1 MYIVTFYSFKGGVGR
16 SMALVNVGLEL
27 SKQNRRVLMVDFDLE
42 APGLDTFKVL
52 ESREPSLG
60 IVDFVNDFL
69 SNGSTN
75 DVDQYLSK
83 CRTEPENGDI
93 WLMPAGGSTPDY
105 AGQFQRID
113 WGDLYANQ
121 NGFLLM
127 EELKQQWMDSV
138 RPDYVLIDSR
148 TGHTDVGGICTRQLP
163 DAVAIFFFPNE
174 QNLRGVSKAVREVRA
189 ERKGPRNKDIK
200 LHYIMSNVPDLDDE
214 HHTLKSKIE
223 EFTST
228 LGLEQNELNV
238 VHRYDCLSL
247 LNQEVFTRDR
257 PTSRLASEYQEIVK
271 QIVNANL
278 GDKAGALSYLQILQQ
293 KIRRKPWEE
302 VTAVSEIRLKLE
314 EIENIHTADAEI
326 LYQLGLLYHQ
336 EQELESAVS
345 LYGRSTELNCRNPEV
360 YIDRARAL
368 ADLGNAE
375 EANRDALR
383 ALESGELPVRSIRRA
398 LNLVKDDELDKA
410 AKSNAVDSL
419 GTEPRIRLAIQVYFQ
434 NDATRSFGRQLMR
447 SNENLETFPFSD
459 NWLRNGLG
467 LAYISSGNFKAARN
481 LLTEAQKIDDDIASA
496 FNLAVACWGE
506 TGQPT
511 PDMFQKVVE
520 MHESGVGPK
529 NDRNA
534 NYFQCISLSY
544 WATCEPTRGLQY
556 AKKARSQVK
565 DHARTFSSWRYLH
578 VNKDKFLQD
587 MDEIEE
593 LINGSTTVCP
603 TFIIKH

>member
-16 SMALVNVGLEL
+16 SMALVNAGLEL
-27 SKQNRRVLMVDFDLE
+27 SKQNRRVLLVDFDLE
-42 APGLDTFKVL
+42 APGLDTFKAL

-69 SNGSTN
+69 SNGSTSN
-75 DVDQYLSK
+75 VDQYLSK
-83 CRTEPENGDI
+83 CRTDPENGEL

-127 EELKQQWMDSV
+127 EELKQQWMDSI

-174 QNLRGVSKAVREVRA
+174 QNLRGLSKTVREVRA
-189 ERKGPRNKDIK
+189 EQEGPRNKDIQ
-200 LHYIMSNVPDLDDE
+200 LHFIMSNVPDLDDE
-214 HHTLKSKIE
+214 HQILESKIE

-228 LGLEQNELNV
+228 LGLEQHELMV
-238 VHRYDCLSL
+238 VHRYDSLSL

-257 PTSRLASEYQEIVK
+257 PTSRLASEYQEIVQ

-278 GDKAGALSYLQILQQ
+278 GDRDGALRYLRSLEQQ
-293 KIRRKPWEE
+293 ARQEPWAEL
-302 VTAVSEIRLKLE
+302 TATAEIRLKVK
-314 EIENIHTADAEI
+314 EIEKMHATDAEV
-326 LYQLGLLYHQ
+326 LYQLGLLYDR

-345 LYGRSTELNCRNPEV
+345 LYGRSTELNFRNPEV

-383 ALESGELPVRSIRRA
+383 ALDSYELPVRSIRRA

-410 AKSNAVDSL
+410 AKSNAVASL

-434 NDATRSFGRQLMR
+434 NEATRSVGRELIQ
-447 SNENLETFPFSD
+447 SKVNLETYPFSD
-459 NWLRNGLG
+459 SWLRKALG
-467 LAYISSGNFKAARN
+467 LAYISMGNFTAARN
-481 LLTEAQKIDDDIASA
+481 LFTEAQKIDDDIVAA

-511 PDMFQKVVE
+511 RDKFQKVVE
-520 MHESGVGPK
+520 MHESGVDPK
-529 NDRNA
+529 NHCDA
-534 NYFQCISLSY
+534 NYLQCISLAY
-544 WATCEPTRGLQY
+544 WATREPTRGLQY
-556 AKKARSQVK
+556 AKKARSQVN
-565 DHARTFSSWRYLH
+565 DLERTLSCWRYLY
-578 VNKDKFLQD
+578 VNKEEFLQD

-593 LINGSTTVCP
+593 LIEGNTSVSP
-603 TFIIKH
+603 AFVKP